1 VRRAATET
9 GADALAPK
17 SILGLLCLPAAPVL
31 PVYDDERK
39 PRHVFAF
46 EAASDKL
53 LLACKLLRGDDDGKA
68 QANDRDFFIIASVDS
83 RSFRAP
89 VH

>member
-1 VRRAATET
+1 MHSRRNQ
-9 GADALAPK
+9 L
-17 SILGLLCLPAAPVL
+17 LGLLCLPAAPVL

-53 LLACKLLRGDDDGKA
+53 LLAFKLLRGDDDGKA
-68 QANDRDFFIIASVDS
+68 QANGRDFLYH
-83 RSFRAP
+83 SFR
-89 VH
+89 